1 LHAPDHPLSCSG
13 FGRAERRLVRQ
24 LSGERA
30 QARRARIG
38 ADPERTREPL
48 GHDAVTSACVR
59 RSRSRYGAHGCTVAS
74 TATSAFADI
83 LKYDEVETIRAYV
96 IQRAHDEKARLA
108 AE

>member
-1 LHAPDHPLSCSG
+1 
-13 FGRAERRLVRQ
+13 

-38 ADPERTREPL
+38 VAPSARASRSATN
-48 GHDAVTSACVR
+48 AITSACVR
-59 RSRSRYGAHGCTVAS
+59 RSSSRYGAHGCTVAS

-83 LKYDEVETIRAYV
+83 LKYHEVETIRAYV